1 MALINISG
9 IKNTPQQE
17 HQVLGRGGGSIR
29 PHLFA
34 VSDRVKSLEFSPSK

>member
-17 HQVLGRGGGSIR
+17 HQVLGRGGGGQFDPTYLQSQIG
-29 PHLFA
+29 LKA
-34 VSDRVKSLEFSPSK
+34 